1 LVLIAVSIAI
11 DAAAMLAQYGVSH
24 GLAKWWFDAQG
35 TYTGILRPML
45 LGSLVLGLSVIPY
58 VGQLVAGIWMLAILM
73 SVFEVVDGIERM
85 KAFALAF
92 GFGLV
97 FFILMIEIAGARR

>member
-1 LVLIAVSIAI
+1 
-11 DAAAMLAQYGVSH
+11 
-24 GLAKWWFDAQG
+24 
-35 TYTGILRPML
+35 
-45 LGSLVLGLSVIPY
+45 
-58 VGQLVAGIWMLAILM
+58 MLAILM

-97 FFILMIEIAGARR
+97 FFILMIEIASARR